1 MNSSTA
7 VLCLDCSRD
16 LPVGQR
22 FDQEVLNVLRGTG
35 PPMNVEQEI
44 LNATRARTRLRVE
57 LARAVSLQRELQ
69 CEIAATETYM
79 ARLRSVNTPFNRLP
93 LELLDVIFAHV
104 VNREADKCTFSYSLE
119 NATSTPTTLS
129 HVCSR
134 WRQRVMSSS
143 ELWTSICITEKP
155 SAVTPA
161 GYWERIGQAVLHHLI
176 MSSTSLLKLRIGRGV
191 SSQRILRPLFTQA
204 HRWQECL
211 TDNEAIT
218 SWMALITHVDHIKLG
233 QLRLLKLPTVETW
246 TPQMRLDRLRAL
258 EGCIDPKADF
268 YLNWGQLTSLILSE
282 EVTPQAV
289 HVILQNCHI
298 LRRLEVCVSHRPD
311 AAVDASISYPDVHH
325 ACLRRLFVVSTGA
338 MSGETTIF
346 ARLTAPA
353 LASIT
358 FQGYSAAQAWEWDAK
373 QTVALIACV
382 RRSKAR
388 VQQLDLSF
396 MRMEAADLER
406 VLDGLPQLEKL
417 VAVDNAPWV
426 PLSRYLVTTLQPQ
439 GPNAVLR
446 VPHLA
451 ELGIFGLTELGEE
464 MRQDLYEVI
473 KQRTIRRGGAL
484 TMLRLADTERAAS
497 EAQKFFTQVGE
508 LVPVY
513 IDSISSSMTIVYTSA
528 TTLFPAL

>member
-1 MNSSTA
+1 MNLSTI
-7 VLCLDCSRD
+7 VLCRDCFKD
-16 LPVGQR
+16 LSVGQR

-57 LARAVSLQRELQ
+57 LARTKSLQRELQ
-69 CEIAATETYM
+69 REIAATETYM

-104 VNREADKCTFSYSLE
+104 VNREADRCTFSYSLE

-161 GYWERIGQAVLHHLI
+161 DYWERIGQAVLHHLKMYSPSLFKLQI
-176 MSSTSLLKLRIGRGV
+176 SSGV
-191 SSQRILRPLFTQA
+191 DSRRVLRPVFTQA

-211 TDNEAIT
+211 TDNREVHTIT
-218 SWMALITHVDHIKLG
+218 AWMALQTHVDYTKLG

-246 TPQMRLDRLRAL
+246 TQMRLDRLRAL

-268 YLNWGQLTSLILSE
+268 YLNWGQLTSLILLE

-311 AAVDASISYPDVHH
+311 AAVDAGISSSDVHH
-325 ACLRRLFVVSTGA
+325 AYLRRLCVVSTGA
-338 MSGETTIF
+338 MPGEITRF

-358 FQGYSAAQAWEWDAK
+358 FQEYSAARVWEWDAK
-373 QTVALIACV
+373 QTVALFACV
-382 RRSKAR
+382 RGSKAR

-396 MRMEAADLER
+396 MCMEAADLER

-417 VAVDNAPWV
+417 MAVDNAPGV
-426 PLSRYLVTTLQPQ
+426 PLSRYLVTALQPQ

-446 VPHLA
+446 VPRLA
-451 ELGIFGLTELGEE
+451 ELRE
-464 MRQDLYEVI
+464 MRADLYKVI

-484 TMLRLADTERAAS
+484 TMPRLADSESAAS
-497 EAQKFFTQVGE
+497 EAQELITQVGE

-513 IDSISSSMTIVYTSA
+513 IDNIS
-528 TTLFPAL
+528 

>member
-1 MNSSTA
+1 MNPSTI
-7 VLCLDCSRD
+7 VLCRDCFKD
-16 LPVGQR
+16 LSVGQR

-57 LARAVSLQRELQ
+57 LARTKSLQRELQ
-69 CEIAATETYM
+69 REIAATETYM
-79 ARLRSVNTPFNRLP
+79 ARLRSINTPFNRLP

-104 VNREADKCTFSYSLE
+104 VNREADRCTFSYSLE

-134 WRQRVMSSS
+134 WRQRVI
-143 ELWTSICITEKP
+143 L
-155 SAVTPA
+155 SAVTRA
-161 GYWERIGQAVLHHLI
+161 DYWERIGQAVLHHLK
-176 MSSTSLLKLRIGRGV
+176 MSSPSLLKLQISSGV
-191 SSQRILRPLFTQA
+191 DSRRVLRPVFTQA

-211 TDNEAIT
+211 MDDGAIT
-218 SWMALITHVDHIKLG
+218 AWMALQTHADYTKLG
-233 QLRLLKLPTVETW
+233 QLRLLKLPIVETW
-246 TPQMRLDRLRAL
+246 TQMRLDRLRAL
-258 EGCIDPKADF
+258 EGCIDPKGDF
-268 YLNWGQLTSLILSE
+268 YLNWGQLTSLILLE
-282 EVTPQAV
+282 EVAPQAV

-298 LRRLEVCVSHRPD
+298 LRRLGVCVSHRPD
-311 AAVDASISYPDVHH
+311 AAVDAGISSSDVHH
-325 ACLRRLFVVSTGA
+325 AYLRSLCVVSTGA
-338 MSGETTIF
+338 MPGEITIF

-358 FQGYSAAQAWEWDAK
+358 FQGYSAARVWEWDAK
-373 QTVALIACV
+373 QSVALLACV

-406 VLDGLPQLEKL
+406 VLDGLPRLEKL
-417 VAVDNAPWV
+417 MAIDNAPWV
-426 PLSRYLVTTLQPQ
+426 PLSRYLVTALQPE

-446 VPHLA
+446 VPRLA
-451 ELGIFGLTELGEE
+451 ELGIFRETELGEE
-464 MRQDLYEVI
+464 MHADLYKVI

-484 TMLRLADTERAAS
+484 TMLRLADSERAAS

-508 LVPVY
+508 LAPVY
-513 IDSISSSMTIVYTSA
+513 IDSISSSMTTVYSPT

>member
-1 MNSSTA
+1 MNLSTI
-7 VLCLDCSRD
+7 VLCRDCFKD
-16 LPVGQR
+16 LSVGQR

-44 LNATRARTRLRVE
+44 LNATRARTRLPVE
-57 LARAVSLQRELQ
+57 LARTKSLQRELQ
-69 CEIAATETYM
+69 REIAATETYM

-104 VNREADKCTFSYSLE
+104 

-161 GYWERIGQAVLHHLI
+161 DYWGRIGQAVLHHLEI
-176 MSSTSLLKLRIGRGV
+176 SSPSLLKLQISSGV
-191 SSQRILRPLFTQA
+191 DSRRVLRPVFTQA

-211 TDNEAIT
+211 MDDGANTAWT
-218 SWMALITHVDHIKLG
+218 ALQTHADYTKLG

-246 TPQMRLDRLRAL
+246 TQMRLDRLRAL

-268 YLNWGQLTSLILSE
+268 YLNWGQLTSLILLE

-311 AAVDASISYPDVHH
+311 AAVDASISYSDVHH
-325 ACLRRLFVVSTGA
+325 AYLRKLCVISTGA
-338 MSGETTIF
+338 MPGEITIF

-358 FQGYSAAQAWEWDAK
+358 FQGYSVAQAWEWDAK
-373 QTVALIACV
+373 QTVALVACV

-396 MRMEAADLER
+396 MCMEAADLER

-417 VAVDNAPWV
+417 MAVDNAPGV
-426 PLSRYLVTTLQPQ
+426 PLSRYLVTALRPQ

-446 VPHLA
+446 VPRLA
-451 ELGIFGLTELGEE
+451 ELGIFRETELREE
-464 MRQDLYEVI
+464 MRADLYKVI
-473 KQRTIRRGGAL
+473 KQRTIRHGGAL
-484 TMLRLADTERAAS
+484 TMMRLADSERAAS
-497 EAQKFFTQVGE
+497 EAQELITQVGE
-508 LVPVY
+508 LFPVY
-513 IDSISSSMTIVYTSA
+513 IDNIS
-528 TTLFPAL
+528 

>member
-1 MNSSTA
+1 MVVCLITITIDAAKGFLSLSSTIIIMNLSTI
-7 VLCLDCSRD
+7 VLCRDCSKD
-16 LPVGQR
+16 LSVGQR

-44 LNATRARTRLRVE
+44 LNATRASTRLRVE
-57 LARAVSLQRELQ
+57 LARTKSLQRELPR
-69 CEIAATETYM
+69 EIAATETYM

-104 VNREADKCTFSYSLE
+104 VNREADRCTFSYSLE

-161 GYWERIGQAVLHHLI
+161 DYWERIGRAVLHHLK
-176 MSSTSLLKLRIGRGV
+176 MSSPSLLKLQISSGV
-191 SSQRILRPLFTQA
+191 DSRR
-204 HRWQECL
+204 
-211 TDNEAIT
+211 
-218 SWMALITHVDHIKLG
+218 
-233 QLRLLKLPTVETW
+233 LRLLKLPTVETW
-246 TPQMRLDRLRAL
+246 TQMRLDRLRAL

-268 YLNWGQLTSLILSE
+268 YLNWGQLTSLILLE

-311 AAVDASISYPDVHH
+311 ATVDAGISSSDVHH
-325 ACLRRLFVVSTGA
+325 AYLRRLCVVSTGA
-338 MSGETTIF
+338 MPGEITIF

-358 FQGYSAAQAWEWDAK
+358 FQGYSAARVWEWDAK

-382 RRSKAR
+382 RRSKAHI
-388 VQQLDLSF
+388 QQLDLSF
-396 MRMEAADLER
+396 MRMAAADLER
-406 VLDGLPQLEKL
+406 VLDGLPHLEKL
-417 VAVDNAPWV
+417 MAFDNAPGV
-426 PLSRYLVTTLQPQ
+426 PLSRYLVTALSPQ

-446 VPHLA
+446 VPRLA
-451 ELGIFGLTELGEE
+451 ELDIFRETELREE
-464 MRQDLYEVI
+464 MRKDLYKVI
-473 KQRTIRRGGAL
+473 KQRTVRRGGTL
-484 TMLRLADTERAAS
+484 TMLRLSDSERAAS
-497 EAQKFFTQVGE
+497 EAQEFITQVGE

-513 IDSISSSMTIVYTSA
+513 FDDDS
-528 TTLFPAL
+528 

>member
-1 MNSSTA
+1 MNLSTI
-7 VLCLDCSRD
+7 VLCRDCFKD

-57 LARAVSLQRELQ
+57 LARTKSLQRELQ
-69 CEIAATETYM
+69 REIVATETYI

-104 VNREADKCTFSYSLE
+104 VNREADRCTFSYSLE

-134 WRQRVMSSS
+134 WRQRVMSCS

-161 GYWERIGQAVLHHLI
+161 DYWERIGQAVLHHLK
-176 MSSTSLLKLRIGRGV
+176 MSSSSLLKLQISSGV
-191 SSQRILRPLFTQA
+191 DSRRVLRPLFTQA

-211 TDNEAIT
+211 TDNGAIT
-218 SWMALITHVDHIKLG
+218 AWMALQTHADYTKLG

-246 TPQMRLDRLRAL
+246 TPQMRLGRLRAL
-258 EGCIDPKADF
+258 EGCIDPEADF

-298 LRRLEVCVSHRPD
+298 LQRLEVCVSHRPD
-311 AAVDASISYPDVHH
+311 ATVDAGISFSDVHH
-325 ACLRRLFVVSTGA
+325 AYLRRLCVVSTSA
-338 MSGETTIF
+338 MPGEITIF

-358 FQGYSAAQAWEWDAK
+358 FQGHSAARDWDWDAK
-373 QTVALIACV
+373 QTVALVAC
-382 RRSKAR
+382 
-388 VQQLDLSF
+388 QLDLSF

-406 VLDGLPQLEKL
+406 LM
-417 VAVDNAPWV
+417 AVDNAPWA
-426 PLSRYLVTTLQPQ
+426 PLSRYLVAALQPQ

-446 VPHLA
+446 VPRLA
-451 ELGIFGLTELGEE
+451 ELE
-464 MRQDLYEVI
+464 MRAELYKVV
-473 KQRTIRRGGAL
+473 KQRTVRR
-484 TMLRLADTERAAS
+484 DSER
-497 EAQKFFTQVGE
+497 E

-513 IDSISSSMTIVYTSA
+513 IDNISSSMTSIGVYTPAS
-528 TTLFPAL
+528 TSLPAL

>member
-1 MNSSTA
+1 MNLSTI
-7 VLCLDCSRD
+7 VLCRDCSKD
-16 LPVGQR
+16 LSVGQR

-44 LNATRARTRLRVE
+44 LNATRASTRLRVE
-57 LARAVSLQRELQ
+57 LARTKSLQRELQ
-69 CEIAATETYM
+69 REIAATETYM
-79 ARLRSVNTPFNRLP
+79 ARLRSVNTPLNRLP

-104 VNREADKCTFSYSLE
+104 VNREADRWTFSYSLE

-161 GYWERIGQAVLHHLI
+161 DYWERIGQAVLHHLK
-176 MSSTSLLKLRIGRGV
+176 MSSPSLLKLQISSGV
-191 SSQRILRPLFTQA
+191 DSRRVLRPVFTQA

-211 TDNEAIT
+211 TDNGEIT
-218 SWMALITHVDHIKLG
+218 AWMALQTHADYTKLG

-246 TPQMRLDRLRAL
+246 TQMRLDRLRAL

-268 YLNWGQLTSLILSE
+268 YLNWGQLTSLILLE

-311 AAVDASISYPDVHH
+311 AAVDAGISSSDVHH
-325 ACLRRLFVVSTGA
+325 AYLRRLCVVSTGA
-338 MSGETTIF
+338 MPGEITIF

-358 FQGYSAAQAWEWDAK
+358 FQGYSAARVWEWDAK
-373 QTVALIACV
+373 QTAALVACV

-388 VQQLDLSF
+388 VQQWDLSF
-396 MRMEAADLER
+396 MCMEAADLER

-417 VAVDNAPWV
+417 MAVDNAPGV
-426 PLSRYLVTTLQPQ
+426 PLSRYLVTALRPQ
-439 GPNAVLR
+439 GANAVLR
-446 VPHLA
+446 VPRLA
-451 ELGIFGLTELGEE
+451 ELGIFQETELGEE
-464 MRQDLYEVI
+464 MRKDLYRVI
-473 KQRTIRRGGAL
+473 EQRTVRRGGAL
-484 TMLRLADTERAAS
+484 TMLRMADSERAAS
-497 EAQKFFTQVGE
+497 EAQDLITQIGE

-513 IDSISSSMTIVYTSA
+513 IDNISTIVYTPV
-528 TTLFPAL
+528 TTLFLTL